1 MAYAMR
7 WSACHM
13 QNVQVTL
20 LVVVWQ
26 ALAGQRITEE
36 AALDWLCL
44 HLDPKDLPRRFAGV
58 SHLRNGAGPVRLVAK
73 ADPNAAARRC
83 AYFYNGSTQTRD
95 RALWTVWTHT
105 HTHTYTHTDTH
116 MRIDTTHRHAHR
128 KRDPEK
134 VLCV

>member
-1 MAYAMR
+1 MLKTEENI
-7 WSACHM
+7 STHSGTVV
-13 QNVQVTL
+13 NVKSVY
-20 LVVVWQ
+20 VMQ

-83 AYFYNGSTQTRD
+83 AC
-95 RALWTVWTHT
+95 L
-105 HTHTYTHTDTH
+105 
-116 MRIDTTHRHAHR
+116 
-128 KRDPEK
+128 
-134 VLCV
+134 VLEVHPNREMQS